1 MENEI
6 SSRLDYLPVNKIHRF
21 ATLIIGIA
29 LFFEFFEVFLTGV
42 LASVL
47 KNEFQIESSTMPLLL
62 GSSFFGMF
70 FGAIFL
76 SRLAD
81 KFGRKK
87 AFIINLTIYSVFT
100 MLIALSQNLET
111 IILFRFLAGM
121 GLGAQPPLCSAYLS
135 EILPAS
141 KRGKYIAWAYTMA
154 FLAIP
159 IEGILARVLVP
170 QSPLGIDGWRWMFII
185 GALGAFIIFMWLHK
199 LPESPRWLAMV
210 GRYNE
215 AEQVVRQLEMS
226 SGVASPKQT
235 IKTTHVAAKRQ
246 TVPFSTIFKKQYVK
260 LTLMM
265 YVFQILQSVGYYGFG
280 TLSPLILAEKGYTI
294 TTSLQYIALSFIGYP
309 LGSLLAVP
317 LVERIHRKWLIV
329 ITAVG
334 MATFGMMFGMAETP
348 IFIILGGFFFTIFGN
363 IFTSAF
369 NVFQAEIFPTKI
381 RATASGS
388 AYSLSRLT
396 SGLLPFILLPILNQ
410 SGATTVFYI
419 IAGAML
425 ILILDIS
432 ILAPKTTGK
441 SLTTDENLVNSDIE
455 SDVIST
461 VKQ

>member
-1 MENEI
+1 MENII
-6 SSRLDYLPVNKIHRF
+6 SRRLDHLPVNKIHRF
-21 ATLIIGIA
+21 TTLIIGIA
-29 LFFEFFEVFLTGV
+29 LFFEFYEVFLTGV

-47 KNEFQIESSTMPLLL
+47 KNDFEIDASIMPLLL

-70 FGAIFL
+70 VGAIFL

-81 KFGRKK
+81 KFGRKR
-87 AFIINLTIYSVFT
+87 AFIINLAIYSVFT
-100 MLIALSQNLET
+100 LLIAVSPNIT
-111 IILFRFLAGM
+111 MIILFRFLAGM

-141 KRGKYIAWAYTMA
+141 KRGRYIAWAYTTA
-154 FLAIP
+154 YLAIP
-159 IEGILARVLVP
+159 IEGVLARVLVP
-170 QSPLGIDGWRWMFII
+170 LSPLGIDGWRWMFII
-185 GALGAFIIFMWLHK
+185 GSLGAIIIFIWLHK

-215 AEQVVRQLEMS
+215 ADQVVRKLEMG
-226 SGVASPKQT
+226 SGVESPEQPIKTTYVAAKKQT
-235 IKTTHVAAKRQ
+235 I
-246 TVPFSTIFKKQYVK
+246 PFATIFEKQYIK

-265 YVFQILQSVGYYGFG
+265 YVFQILQAVGYYGFG
-280 TLSPLILAEKGYTI
+280 TLSPLILAAKGYTI
-294 TTSLQYIALSFIGYP
+294 TTSLLFIALSFIGYP

-329 ITAVG
+329 ITAFG
-334 MATFGMMFGMAETP
+334 MATFGIMFGMSETP

-363 IFTSAF
+363 IFTSTF

-388 AYSLSRLT
+388 AYSLSRIT

-410 SGATTVFYI
+410 SGAATVFYI
-419 IAGAML
+419 IAGAMI

-441 SLTTDENLVNSDIE
+441 SLTTDETSSNSDLE
-455 SDVIST
+455 TDKISAI
-461 VKQ
+461 QH